1 MLLLHQIFFL
11 ILYFTPLS
19 VTQISSPHCHKVKLT
34 KAYLAA
40 VAKSLENQLLNQCSS
55 KSTKRFKEAPHDIR
69 LSRKEG

>member
-11 ILYFTPLS
+11 ILYFIPLS
-19 VTQISSPHCHKVKLT
+19 VKQISSLHCHKVKLT

-55 KSTKRFKEAPHDIR
+55 KSTKRFKGAPHDIC